1 MASHAWLD
9 GLSDK
14 EDIIEVYDHYL
25 RKNADGK
32 SVVQESLSLNAGET
46 ASLVVV
52 DMQNDFMLSPIG
64 TPPGRFSVGNGESM
78 APKLAKFIRDN
89 AKNLTKII
97 YTRDTHPIDH
107 CSFFTNGGPFPPH
120 CVINHPGAALHPSMK
135 ALKGVGNSEVVFK
148 GHHEG
153 ADSFGAFRYV
163 PQESANTSYL
173 VKREL
178 GKCCPDGLC
187 NAHTGGF
194 YLKNKSK
201 SWDDAPFGGVFT
213 YKETVNQGVLTSAD
227 LPDAVNANIN
237 NQVGKAFELKDI
249 LPAGGIAGKHY
260 IFVCGLAGDYCVKD
274 TAINLRK
281 EINAQGLAEKVHV
294 VVLQPFTRYALLP
307 LEFVGGMQ
315 VYSDAI
321 LADPAGNPSNFTNI
335 KAGKD
340 INHYLFALGATPRLL
355 TKEQTSAL
363 AGENLKKSGV
373 GAFLTPTKDI
383 IDDYVAQNITI
394 CMTPPDLTA
403 VSSMMGGARRNRNRS
418 NKRTRN
424 NKRNNRRTRN
434 NRRQ

>member
-14 EDIIEVYDHYL
+14 DDIIEVYDHYL
-25 RKNADGK
+25 RKNAVGK
-32 SVVQESLSLNAGET
+32 SVVQDTLSLKAGET

-64 TPPGRFSVGNGESM
+64 TPRGRFSVGNGESM
-78 APKLAKFIRDN
+78 APKLAQFIRDN

-107 CSFFTNGGPFPPH
+107 CSFYTNGGPFPPH

-135 ALKGVGNSEVVFK
+135 ALKGVGNSAVVFK

-163 PQESANTSYL
+163 PKKSANTSYL

-178 GKCCPDGLC
+178 GECCPGGLC

-194 YLKNKSK
+194 YLTTESK
-201 SWDDAPFGGVFT
+201 SWDDAPFDGVSID
-213 YKETVNQGVLTSAD
+213 ETTFNKFELKKAD
-227 LPDAVNANIN
+227 CPDATNANIADK
-237 NQVGKAFELKDI
+237 VGRTFELTDI

-281 EINAQGLAEKVHV
+281 EINAHGLDDKVHV
-294 VVLQPFTRYALLP
+294 VILQPFTRYALLP

-321 LADPAGNPSNFTNI
+321 LADPAGSPGNFTNI

-340 INHYLFALGATPRLL
+340 INHYLFELGATPRLL

-363 AGENLKKSGV
+363 TGKNLKKSGV

-383 IDDYVAQNITI
+383 IDDYAAQKITI

-403 VSSMMGGARRNRNRS
+403 VSSMMGGARRNQRTRK
-418 NKRTRN
+418 NKRN